1 MIGLKAQITG
11 EAIAYYAQDLSLTS
25 QKRKRKYTMH
35 LEGLTKIVDLIL
47 IGRSI

>member
-25 QKRKRKYTMH
+25 QKKEK
-35 LEGLTKIVDLIL
+35 KIHNAF
-47 IGRSI
+47 GGAN